1 MKQFVIKTEEFE
13 GPLDLL
19 LQLIEKRKMPI
30 NKISLAQVTDDY
42 INHIN
47 NNPDIDKKE
56 MANFIIIA
64 ATLMLIKSIS
74 ILPGLQQSE
83 EEDSDMADLE
93 RRLKI
98 YNQFQI
104 FSNKLKKIFGYQI
117 IRPAEERLKQPIFL
131 PSDEITIENINKAL
145 REVIK
150 QFPTPEKRPQVSV
163 KKTISLEKAINNLE
177 EKIKKALRLR
187 FNDIKLSQN
196 QKIDIIVNFLGLL

>member
-64 ATLMLIKSIS
+64 ATLMLIKSCLLYTS
-74 ILPGLQQSE
+74 
-83 EEDSDMADLE
+83 
-93 RRLKI
+93 
-98 YNQFQI
+98 
-104 FSNKLKKIFGYQI
+104 
-117 IRPAEERLKQPIFL
+117 
-131 PSDEITIENINKAL
+131 PSPRDRTRSRMPSSA
-145 REVIK
+145 
-150 QFPTPEKRPQVSV
+150 
-163 KKTISLEKAINNLE
+163 
-177 EKIKKALRLR
+177 
-187 FNDIKLSQN
+187 
-196 QKIDIIVNFLGLL
+196 